1 MKPQRR
7 SGFCTWFVHSGI
19 AMVNGIL
26 CGSGRNP
33 GPQQFRR
40 TARSVPRKG
49 NTMAASSRL
58 IITEGERRSR
68 LRVKLAV
75 PVGGFGEP
83 LKLDAGLVERELRRQ
98 RLGDDADR
106 SARRQ
111 RDGLGKLILRGDG
124 EGAPVDARDDGS
136 STVGKALLCRL
147 DRPIVLIPAMSPGHS
162 EVIVAPTSPMPYAC
176 HNAGTAMR

>member
-1 MKPQRR
+1 
-7 SGFCTWFVHSGI
+7 V
-19 AMVNGIL
+19 
-26 CGSGRNP
+26 
-33 GPQQFRR
+33 
-40 TARSVPRKG
+40 
-49 NTMAASSRL
+49 
-58 IITEGERRSR
+58 
-68 LRVKLAV
+68 RVKLAV

-83 LKLDAGLVERELRRQ
+83 LKPDAGLVERELRRQ